1 MAIHRTYGD
10 KPDQIFI
17 RNEKVVT
24 YKPFSGYLGP
34 DYFTYKI
41 HDGVNVQSHSSGKQA
56 NSVRNEVTIHV
67 RNCSRFIGDTAYNTE
82 TRATNSLCACAQT
95 ELTSVNNRFDCDAA
109 RTAICAISESSNNNT
124 DGTRQRF
131 LAMCQACED
140 TLGYD
145 DDECVAETIR
155 AVSLVTVRAM

>member
-1 MAIHRTYGD
+1 MR
-10 KPDQIFI
+10 
-17 RNEKVVT
+17 V
-24 YKPFSGYLGP
+24 
-34 DYFTYKI
+34 
-41 HDGVNVQSHSSGKQA
+41 
-56 NSVRNEVTIHV
+56 
-67 RNCSRFIGDTAYNTE
+67 
-82 TRATNSLCACAQT
+82 CAMN
-95 ELTSVNNRFDCDAA
+95 TSVNNRFDCDAA

-155 AVSLVTVRAM
+155 AVSLVTVEGYVMPTRRLWTAQPKRDQGYRQVAVSNTETPMTDSAFFSLGQNIGGAGYYRSAPRLATEF